1 MPIESHPQLTPLADT
16 ARLWRY
22 MDFTKYLSLLDRG
35 QLYFPNLEAL
45 AGSDPH
51 EGLLAQP
58 NYRHREWKS
67 IDDLTPT
74 EWDELQME
82 PMTAGDRQIQFWS
95 TKNSREYWLRRRF
108 YDRRTLFVNC
118 WHLNN
123 YESAAMWSG
132 YVSGTE
138 GIAVVSNYERIER
151 SLARSP
157 ERLFAGKVEYLDFEK
172 SKVEN
177 SLMLPLSKRVSFAY
191 ENEFRLIRWDLD
203 IQGRL
208 NALCSSLAQS
218 MFHGPGRPKRTDE
231 IDWSVIEDDVAR
243 VKYPNGRYIDVEIGA
258 LIEEVRVSP
267 RSGDWFLELVH
278 SVSTKYG
285 LAAKVTRSDILS
297 SPVR

>member
-1 MPIESHPQLTPLADT
+1 
-16 ARLWRY
+16 

-58 NYRHREWKS
+58 NYRHRGWKS

-82 PMTAGDRQIQFWS
+82 PMTADDRQIQFWS
-95 TKNSREYWLRRRF
+95 TKNSREYRLRRRF

-118 WHLNN
+118 WHVND

-138 GIAVVSNYERIER
+138 GIAIVSSYERIER
-151 SLARSP
+151 SLAKSA

-172 SKVEN
+172 SKVKN
-177 SLMLPLSKRVSFAY
+177 DLMFPLSKRISFAY
-191 ENEFRLIRWDLD
+191 ENELRLIHWDLG
-203 IQGRL
+203 IQERL
-208 NALCSSLAQS
+208 NALCGSLAQS
-218 MFHGPGRPKRTDE
+218 MFHGPGRPK
-231 IDWSVIEDDVAR
+231 
-243 VKYPNGRYIDVEIGA
+243 
-258 LIEEVRVSP
+258 
-267 RSGDWFLELVH
+267 
-278 SVSTKYG
+278 
-285 LAAKVTRSDILS
+285 
-297 SPVR
+297 